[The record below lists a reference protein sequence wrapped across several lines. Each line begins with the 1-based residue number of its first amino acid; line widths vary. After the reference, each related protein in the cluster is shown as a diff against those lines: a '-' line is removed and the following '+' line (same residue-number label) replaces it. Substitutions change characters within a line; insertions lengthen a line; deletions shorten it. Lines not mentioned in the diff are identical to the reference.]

1 MISRIS
7 SPTSHR
13 CQQRLT
19 AFLVN
24 QRWNGHRASKLVA
37 AVSTPTTR
45 IRPLEREQVQWY
57 SRTLHVLKSSV
68 VQHDEDI
75 VEQAPEEEINKVE
88 RTVEEMYSRKT
99 PLEHVLLRPGM
110 YVGAV
115 ERLPP
120 NQCWVVDRTFPP
132 PASSGSITQPQNETS
147 DRPMMKMV
155 RKDYGIVPA
164 LIKVFDEI
172 LVNASDN
179 RLRHP
184 GKCSAID
191 VVIDAGSVDR
201 DPFISIYND
210 GKGVPVEASCGS

>member
-1 MISRIS
+1 MTTI
-7 SPTSHR
+7 
-13 CQQRLT
+13 
-19 AFLVN
+19 A
-24 QRWNGHRASKLVA
+24 VA
-37 AVSTPTTR
+37 TFRNINIAKSLRVR
-45 IRPLEREQVQWY
+45 QDNKQWY
-57 SRTLHVLKSSV
+57 SSTSAFLKSSAV
-68 VQHDEDI
+68 PSAD
-75 VEQAPEEEINKVE
+75 EEEIAVE
-88 RTVEEMYSRKT
+88 SERSVEETYSRKT

-120 NQCWVVDRTFPP
+120 NQCWVVDQTLPLSTHDS
-132 PASSGSITQPQNETS
+132 SSGRTEKKPI
-147 DRPMMKMV
+147 RMV

-184 GKCSAID
+184 DSCSRLD
-191 VVIDAGSVDR
+191 VVIDTGSKDK

-210 GKGVPVEASCGS
+210 GKGVPVEVCQTCIRWVIDE